1 MEYFRKHGFN
11 DPASDPERAARLPAV
26 SLSKGDEG
34 LAPTMSAQYR
44 PQSSSTRADM
54 ISLVHPSPYCSLNW

>member
-1 MEYFRKHGFN
+1 MEYFRKRGFN

-34 LAPTMSAQYR
+34 LAPTMSA
-44 PQSSSTRADM
+44 
-54 ISLVHPSPYCSLNW
+54 